1 MVDSKEDAAP
11 AFNLAATFTLT
22 TPGGAAGGVA
32 FFFFFF
38 IEGGTGG
45 MVGVDDGNG
54 NSTCGDNGFATCQ
67 SAAGACDKG
76 RGGTTNVGGVDV
88 VGTTV
93 VGTVVGTDDE
103 IEDVRVVVDE
113 VSSGI
118 DGAVAS
124 GNDGGAA
131 AGGNCDGAAAGGN
144 CDGATAGGNCDGAA
158 AGGNCGGAAAG
169 GNCDGA
175 TAGDVVIICVF
186 CSIMGKSTSTFEICG
201 SEAALNDFFLFNV
214 SFRFVVTTSICLRS
228 NAFN

>member
-1 MVDSKEDAAP
+1 MVDSKEGAAP

-22 TPGGAAGGVA
+22 APGGAAGGVA

-88 VGTTV
+88 VGT
-93 VGTVVGTDDE
+93 VVGTDDE

-131 AGGNCDGAAAGGN
+131 
-144 CDGATAGGNCDGAA
+144 AGGNCDGAA

-201 SEAALNDFFLFNV
+201 SEAALNDFFLINV